1 MIILLFSILISYP
14 PLGVRGQIVKYS
26 AMVLSACAGKNDNA
40 AMINITAKVITP
52 KVTVSVSRVPAE
64 EGINFFSANN
74 PAIAT

>member
-1 MIILLFSILISYP
+1 
-14 PLGVRGQIVKYS
+14 
-26 AMVLSACAGKNDNA
+26 MVLSACAGKNDNA
-40 AMINITAKVITP
+40 AIINITAKVITP